1 MPRQSITLS
10 ATNDMW
16 LKEKAAG
23 DDFHN
28 KSEVINSLIRDARQ
42 EDSRLEWVRAA
53 LLEGEQGDTS
63 PIDPEAI
70 RHQVKQSLRANGK
83 L

>member
-42 EDSRLEWVRAA
+42 EDSRLEWV
-53 LLEGEQGDTS
+53 
-63 PIDPEAI
+63 
-70 RHQVKQSLRANGK
+70 SLRCIPNM
-83 L
+83 

>member
-10 ATNDMW
+10 ASNDSW
-16 LKEKAAG
+16 LKEKATG
-23 DDFHN
+23 DDFQN

-42 EDSRLEWVRAA
+42 EDGRLEWVRAA
-53 LLEGEQGDTS
+53 LLEGEEGMSS
-63 PIDPEAI
+63 PIDPEFI
-70 RHQVKQSLRANGK
+70 RNEVKQSLRANGD